1 MTAAEVAT
9 IGATVTVLVQILKKA
24 IPGEG
29 YGIYLAGGVSLAAT
43 LVYIASGTI
52 WPPERTDIWSMFA
65 GFVAVFATSAG
76 LYSISTTPTTTP
88 ARDPEVAPDGSAG
101 RG

>member
-1 MTAAEVAT
+1 M
-9 IGATVTVLVQILKKA
+9 
-24 IPGEG
+24 
-29 YGIYLAGGVSLAAT
+29 
-43 LVYIASGTI
+43 
-52 WPPERTDIWSMFA
+52 WPPERTDILSMFA

-88 ARDPEVAPDGSAG
+88 TRGPGAAPEREVG